1 MSDLR
6 KEIENKVAWVREHSE
21 DGGVAWVKMGTL
33 PDGRDLCLVF
43 GWSEAGYEFGDC
55 EYQEQVGDTTYTLCS
70 KLAVNIDDL
79 QCDYDID
86 WYMPSW
92 KNDGEVCDTDMA
104 VSKDF
109 DLDYY
114 LGESKAIIEGFKKKE
129 LEV

>member
-1 MSDLR
+1 MVSV
-6 KEIENKVAWVREHSE
+6 KEIEDKIKWVR
-21 DGGVAWVKMGTL
+21 DNDGVAWVKMGTL

-43 GWSEAGYEFGDC
+43 GWEDGYEFGDC
-55 EYQEQVGDTTYTLCS
+55 EYQKRDGDTVWTLCS

-79 QCDYDID
+79 QCDYNFD

-92 KNDGEVCDTDMA
+92 KSDGEVCYTDMA
-104 VSKDF
+104 VCKKF

-114 LGESKAIIEGFKKKE
+114 IGESKAIIKGFEKGE